1 MTIADELAKERA
13 AARAAARASSVDVRE
28 LRGIDDLDS
37 LDQLD
42 LLGWETDPWD
52 QADAT
57 GAVERLRIQ
66 TRSLKWFAYA
76 GLVFLIVAILVAGL
90 VGWWYI
96 GRINPEGEPT
106 APVPFNV
113 EATDTVASLSARL
126 EAEGFVTDA
135 AVFRWYVDN
144 HGGLELTPGYYELP
158 RNDHMGNVLARL
170 RTPPS
175 QTYTQVT
182 FPEGLTVAEMATRLD
197 NAIVPMTVADFMA
210 AAADPAI
217 VSTIR
222 PPGVT
227 SLEGLL
233 FPDTYQVSNAESEA
247 QVIERMLGQMERVL
261 SQEDAVAGGE
271 QLGRTPY
278 EIVIIASMIEEEAR
292 TDEDRAKIA
301 RVIYNRL
308 ARGMPLQIDAS
319 VRYQTVQNGGDPQSD
334 FVAQRETPG
343 PWNTYLNPG
352 LPATPITNPG
362 RASIQAAL
370 NPAPNPGVGD
380 PICAGLAPAD
390 CQYLFY
396 VLADEEGNHVFAATG
411 EQHEA
416 NVAAA
421 QAAGVLD

>member
-13 AARAAARASSVDVRE
+13 AARAAARESSTDVRQ
-28 LRGIDDLDS
+28 LRGIEDLDS

-57 GAVERLRIQ
+57 GSLERLRTQ
-66 TRSLKWFAYA
+66 TRSLKWLAYTALVVVIA
-76 GLVFLIVAILVAGL
+76 GILVAGL

-96 GRINPEGEPT
+96 GRINPEGEPSQPISFT
-106 APVPFNV
+106 V
-113 EATDTVASLSARL
+113 EATDTVESISRRL
-126 EAEGFVTDA
+126 EAGGFITDA
-135 AVFRWYVDN
+135 AVFRWYLDH

-175 QTYTQVT
+175 QTYTKVT
-182 FPEGLTVAEMATRLD
+182 FPEGLTVAEMAVRLD
-197 NAIVPMTVADFMA
+197 NAIVPMTVADFSA
-210 AAADPAI
+210 AAVDPAI

-247 QVIERMLGQMERVL
+247 QVIERMIGQMERVL
-261 SQEDAVAGGE
+261 GQEDVVAGAE
-271 QLGRTPY
+271 RLGRTPY
-278 EIVIIASMIEEEAR
+278 EIVVIASMIEEEAR

-308 ARGMPLQIDAS
+308 ARGMPLQVDAA
-319 VRYQTVQNGGDPQSD
+319 VRYQTVQNGGDPQQD
-334 FVAQRETPG
+334 FVAQRDAPG
-343 PWNTYLNPG
+343 PWNTYLNTG

-380 PICAGLAPAD
+380 PICAGLAAAD

-396 VLADEEGNHVFAATG
+396 VLADEEGHHVFAATG

-421 QAAGVLD
+421 RAAGVLD